1 MDLEQAIELLKGVV
15 KFTGTN
21 DEKHIDLT
29 LIPNEKRELFQKAM
43 VVSAMSIKEGKIT
56 RDEFFHRV
64 HLDS

>member
-15 KFTGTN
+15 KSTGTN

-29 LIPNEKRELFQKAM
+29 LVPAAKRPAYEKAM
-43 VVSAMSIKEGKIT
+43 AISAMSIKEGKIT
-56 RDEFFHRV
+56 RDDFFRRV